1 MCHTSKDLFQGHTP
15 PPPFLPIIIIS
26 FIHLVAESNSSSD
39 EEPIPAVIPH
49 VVPDPVPAV
58 IPHVVPD
65 PVPAVIP
72 HVVPVPVGLL
82 IGESLIRHV

>member
-1 MCHTSKDLFQGHTP
+1 M
-15 PPPFLPIIIIS
+15 
-26 FIHLVAESNSSSD
+26 
-39 EEPIPAVIPH
+39 
-49 VVPDPVPAV
+49 VPDSVPAV

-82 IGESLIRHV
+82 IGESLIRHDTPTHVNDENLDLLR

>member
-1 MCHTSKDLFQGHTP
+1 M
-15 PPPFLPIIIIS
+15 
-26 FIHLVAESNSSSD
+26 
-39 EEPIPAVIPH
+39 
-49 VVPDPVPAV
+49 VPDPVPAV

-82 IGESLIRHV
+82 IGESLIRHDTRVNDENLDLLR